1 MCELE
6 GIFNLNNLR
15 TTIMETVPSPCA
27 LAVTKVFTLAGGLA
41 RALQVK
47 LVLSNALSGDK
58 MRLLVNGCWEPERGE
73 MVTLS
78 SLLDKGAEP
87 FSQVMSMSVTDM
99 VVSVAEFMEMVQV
112 RVRGVVLPAYRG
124 PGGTVI
130 LMFGLET
137 GERKKFNIKCVKRK
151 FF

>member
-1 MCELE
+1 MVPFPCSLE
-6 GIFNLNNLR
+6 VTN
-15 TTIMETVPSPCA
+15 VPM
-27 LAVTKVFTLAGGLA
+27 LAGGLA

-47 LVLSNALSGDK
+47 LVLSNVLRGDK
-58 MRLLVNGCWEPERGE
+58 ARLLVNGCWEPERGE

-112 RVRGVVLPAYRG
+112 RVRGVVLPANRG

-130 LMFGLET
+130 LMSGVET
-137 GERKKFNIKCVKRK
+137 GERDINFVNSTIKIMGMSHVKN
-151 FF
+151 